1 MIKILIDELLLHP
14 TQILQAQF
22 SSEALEKFNKD
33 LNKPCSCP
41 LNIRLIMINVDMPI
55 LDGYEF
61 LEHVQSLSNGDMR
74 FGKDTKI
81 YGLAN
86 NIEKIKKK
94 QENNKDRSCD
104 FEDVIQKPV
113 GLKKL

>member
-1 MIKILIDELLLHP
+1 
-14 TQILQAQF
+14 
-22 SSEALEKFNKD
+22 
-33 LNKPCSCP
+33 
-41 LNIRLIMINVDMPI
+41 MINVDMPI

-61 LEHVQSLSNGDMR
+61 LEHVQSLSNGDKR

-86 NIEKIKKK
+86 NIEKIKKN
-94 QENNKDRSCD
+94 QEKNKDRSCD